1 MVSERKEIMS
11 IPDRHT
17 QVVYFMFPSRGIRK
31 ILSYLIIKE
40 NGDVLCYHIY
50 NRNEFENY
58 LFNNTKLDTASS
70 SRHQFGTI
78 YTESGEL
85 YFKLNL
91 QIRFTK

>member
-1 MVSERKEIMS
+1 M
-11 IPDRHT
+11 
-17 QVVYFMFPSRGIRK
+17 PSKVWTGQYDATGG
-31 ILSYLIIKE
+31 YLIIKE

-70 SRHQFGTI
+70 SRHDFGTV
-78 YTESGEL
+78 YEENGEL

-91 QIRFTK
+91 QIRFIK